1 MERWPNGKLE
11 LIRGAKHDVL
21 TELPE
26 IAGDVMDEICE
37 LFSSTKVD
45 A

>member
-1 MERWPNGKLE
+1 
-11 LIRGAKHDVL
+11 L